1 MVNMYEKNIT
11 LCKSAAAKF
20 DQLKTEQIEMQK
32 QLINNQKDQINSV
45 QKTVQTE
52 MKTWADVAKKNIT
65 RNKVLATKTVKDAV
79 RAVNEEE
86 ERSRNLIIY
95 GVKEGE
101 EGGWDEV
108 YSSEIEQEMVK
119 SVYEATVTDVS
130 FPDTVNVYR
139 LGKKVPEKTRPI
151 KVEFKSSSDVD
162 IILKNA
168 HKLRKNDDLKSVY
181 LSPDRTKEQRAAHS
195 KLVKQ
200 MKEMISRDNSKHYF
214 IRDNKVNSA
223 DKK

>member
-86 ERSRNLIIY
+86 ER
-95 GVKEGE
+95 
-101 EGGWDEV
+101 
-108 YSSEIEQEMVK
+108 
-119 SVYEATVTDVS
+119 
-130 FPDTVNVYR
+130 
-139 LGKKVPEKTRPI
+139 
-151 KVEFKSSSDVD
+151 
-162 IILKNA
+162 
-168 HKLRKNDDLKSVY
+168 
-181 LSPDRTKEQRAAHS
+181 
-195 KLVKQ
+195 
-200 MKEMISRDNSKHYF
+200 
-214 IRDNKVNSA
+214 
-223 DKK
+223 